1 MNGNT
6 HNPQA
11 ELLEKL
17 KKDMPEVFAEG
28 KIDFKKLKA
37 TLGEEVVADD
47 ERYGLSWAGKSE
59 CFKKIQETTTNT
71 LKPCKEK
78 SVKFDD
84 TENIFIEGDNL
95 QVLKTLQ
102 KSYYGKVNMIYID
115 PPYNTGNDFIYNDK
129 FSRTKK
135 EELIA
140 IGAVDEDGNVV
151 NANLYKQNTKDCGH
165 FHSNWMNMMYP
176 RLFLARNLLRQDGV
190 IFVSIDDNELK
201 NLRAM
206 MDEIF
211 GEENFVGS
219 IVWKKKTNGNNMGD
233 IPPVHD
239 YILAYAKSIEDDLL
253 LGFPLSQEYIKR
265 NYSNPDNDSRG
276 IWTVSDLSA
285 NHKGPHFGIENKKTG
300 EIHYPPEGRYWVFNK
315 EEVISRINDGKI
327 IFGKNGDGKPV
338 QKVFFSQR
346 KSNRKKAESWWDKH
360 GLNADGTLEI
370 NNLIGAKVFIHPKP
384 SILVKHLLN
393 IATVEN
399 DLILDFFA
407 GSGTT
412 AHAVMQLNAEDAG
425 NRKWICVQ
433 LPETCK
439 EGTEAQKAGYTTIA
453 DIAKERIRRAGKKIA
468 EENPKKKLDLG
479 FKVFKCNE
487 SNFKVWNTQIENVEQ
502 LEQQMMDFIDNVQD
516 ESTTENILYELI
528 LKSGQELNVPLE
540 EKQADGQSYFR
551 VGNGTL
557 VICLADKL
565 TNPLLEAMLADKP
578 QKIITLDRAFADNDK
593 LKTNILLQAEGAGV
607 EEFKVI

>member
-1 MNGNT
+1 
-6 HNPQA
+6 
-11 ELLEKL
+11 
-17 KKDMPEVFAEG
+17 
-28 KIDFKKLKA
+28 
-37 TLGEEVVADD
+37 
-47 ERYGLSWAGKSE
+47 
-59 CFKKIQETTTNT
+59 
-71 LKPCKEK
+71 
-78 SVKFDD
+78 
-84 TENIFIEGDNL
+84 L
-95 QVLKTLQ
+95 QVH
-102 KSYYGKVNMIYID
+102 VIYCILRV
-115 PPYNTGNDFIYNDK
+115 F
-129 FSRTKK
+129 R
-135 EELIA
+135 LI
-140 IGAVDEDGNVV
+140 
-151 NANLYKQNTKDCGH
+151 
-165 FHSNWMNMMYP
+165 
-176 RLFLARNLLRQDGV
+176 
-190 IFVSIDDNELK
+190 
-201 NLRAM
+201 
-206 MDEIF
+206 
-211 GEENFVGS
+211 
-219 IVWKKKTNGNNMGD
+219 
-233 IPPVHD
+233 
-239 YILAYAKSIEDDLL
+239 
-253 LGFPLSQEYIKR
+253 
-265 NYSNPDNDSRG
+265 
-276 IWTVSDLSA
+276 
-285 NHKGPHFGIENKKTG
+285 
-300 EIHYPPEGRYWVFNK
+300 
-315 EEVISRINDGKI
+315 
-327 IFGKNGDGKPV
+327 NGDGKPV